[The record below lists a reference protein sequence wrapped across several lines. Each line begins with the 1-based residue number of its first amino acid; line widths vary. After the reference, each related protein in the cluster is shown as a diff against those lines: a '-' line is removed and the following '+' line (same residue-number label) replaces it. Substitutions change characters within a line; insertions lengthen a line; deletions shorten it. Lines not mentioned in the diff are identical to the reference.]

1 MVARKGAVQPGVSYR
16 AEQPEAAQETR
27 SAYLLD
33 GRRVTIADLIGA
45 GLLAPGDVLRF
56 KRPRVGRAHKA
67 VVTADSTLSLEG
79 GQDFRSPSAAAKV
92 AADMPAVDGWHAWTV
107 APSGRSLDSL
117 RQELLDQ
124 VAARTVAEAA
134 TADSGAP
141 SLPDRYGWLKEAR
154 IRADAKDPVELSVR
168 DLLARWDAKARGTRV
183 NQRIEADL
191 ANHGVATS
199 PSFRKVTIDA
209 RVHPITASQDAEATG
224 NVPADGDDGN
234 ELDVGLT
241 VGNLPSALSGIVSV
255 PPTATFDQAITT
267 MVLNGYSQLAVLSGS
282 HTLRGAVTWQSI
294 AYARHAS
301 PAASFADAI
310 VPAREARYDQELIE
324 VLADLEAWD
333 SIFVRDEKNA
343 IAGIVTTADV
353 VGAYRELATPFF
365 LIGEL
370 DQVLRQLISRTFT
383 LEEVTSL
390 CDLDGSRAIQSFDD
404 LEMGDYQRVLENPD
418 RWAKLGWPL
427 DRATFTKRLDELR
440 VIRSN
445 VMHFNPEPVPADT
458 IEKLRY
464 ILKLLRDFGGLIAP

>member
-1 MVARKGAVQPGVSYR
+1 MTEQ
-16 AEQPEAAQETR
+16 AEVQETR

-45 GLLAPGDVLRF
+45 DLLAPGDALRF
-56 KRPRVGRAHKA
+56 RRPRRGQTHKA
-67 VVTADSTLSLEG
+67 VVTADCTLSIEG
-79 GQDFRSPSAAAKV
+79 GQEFRSPSRAAKV

-107 APSGRSLDSL
+107 ASSGRSLDSL

-124 VAARTVAEAA
+124 VAARTGSEAV
-134 TADSGAP
+134 TADSDAP
-141 SLPDRYGWLKEAR
+141 SPQDRYAWLKEAR
-154 IRADAKDPVELSVR
+154 IRADAGDPVKISVR
-168 DLLARWDAKARGTRV
+168 DLLARWDAKARGARV

-191 ANHGVATS
+191 ANHGLATS

-209 RVHPITASQDAEATG
+209 KVHLITASEDAEVTG
-224 NVPADGDDGN
+224 NTPADGDDGN

-241 VGNLPSALSGIVSV
+241 VGNLPSALSGVVSV
-255 PPTATFDQAITT
+255 LPTATFDQAITT

-310 VPAREARYDQELIE
+310 VPAREARYDQELVE
-324 VLADLEAWD
+324 VLPDLEVWD
-333 SIFVRDEKNA
+333 FIFVRDEKNA

-370 DQVLRQLISRTFT
+370 DQVLRQLIARTFT

-390 CDLDGSRAIQSFDD
+390 CDLDGSRGIQSFDD

-418 RWAKLGWPL
+418 RWAKLRWPL
-427 DRATFTKRLDELR
+427 DRATFIKRLDELR
-440 VIRSN
+440 VVRNN
-445 VMHFNPEPVPADT
+445 VMHFNPEPVPADAV
-458 IEKLRY
+458 EKLRY
-464 ILKLLRDFGGLIAP
+464 VLKLLRDFGGLVAP

>member
-1 MVARKGAVQPGVSYR
+1 M
-16 AEQPEAAQETR
+16 AEQAEAQETR

-33 GRRVTIADLIGA
+33 GRRVTIGDLIGV
-45 GLLAPGDVLRF
+45 GSLAPGDVLRF
-56 KRPRVGRAHKA
+56 KRPRVGRTHKA
-67 VVTADSTLSLEG
+67 VVTADGTLSLEG
-79 GQDFRSPSAAAKV
+79 GQEFRSPSAAAKV

-107 APSGRSLDSL
+107 ASSGRSLDSL

-124 VAARTVAEAA
+124 VAARTLGEDV
-134 TADSGAP
+134 TADRGAP
-141 SLPDRYGWLKEAR
+141 SPQDRYEWLKEAR
-154 IRADAKDPVELSVR
+154 VRADAKDPVELSVR
-168 DLLARWDAKARGTRV
+168 DLLARWDARARGARV

-191 ANHGVATS
+191 ANHGLASS

-209 RVHPITASQDAEATG
+209 RVHLITASQDAEASG
-224 NVPADGDDGN
+224 NASADGDDGN

-241 VGNLPSALSGIVSV
+241 VGNLPSALSGVVSV
-255 PPTATFDQAITT
+255 PPTATFDHAITT
-267 MVLNGYSQLAVLSGS
+267 MVLNGYSQLAVLAGS

-333 SIFVRDEKNA
+333 FIFVRDEKNA

-383 LEEVTSL
+383 LEEVTLL
-390 CDLDGSRAIQSFDD
+390 CDPDGSRAIQSFDD

-427 DRATFTKRLDELR
+427 DRTTFIKRLDELR
-440 VIRSN
+440 VVRNN
-445 VMHFNPEPVPADT
+445 VMHFNPEPVSVGAV
-458 IEKLRY
+458 EKLRY
-464 ILKLLRDFGGLIAP
+464 ILKWVRLLDRYEYFLIYG

>member
-1 MVARKGAVQPGVSYR
+1 MAEEPG
-16 AEQPEAAQETR
+16 AQETR

-33 GRRVTIADLIGA
+33 GRRVMIADLINA
-45 GLLAPGDVLRF
+45 GLLEIGTALRF
-56 KRPRVGRAHKA
+56 KRPRMGQTHKA
-67 VVTADSTLSLEG
+67 VVAADGTLSIEG
-79 GQDFRSPSAAAKV
+79 GQVFRSPSRAAAV

-107 APSGRSLDSL
+107 VVSGRSLDSL
-117 RQELLDQ
+117 RQELLDR
-124 VAARTVAEAA
+124 VAAGAESKASKGEN
-134 TADSGAP
+134 TGP
-141 SLPDRYGWLKEAR
+141 SPQDRYEWLKESR
-154 IRADAKDPVELSVR
+154 VRADAKDPVEVPVR
-168 DLLARWDAKARGTRV
+168 DLLAHWDARARGARI
-183 NQRIEADL
+183 NQRIEDDL
-191 ANHGVATS
+191 ANHGLATS

-209 RVHPITASQDAEATG
+209 KVHLITALQDAESSG
-224 NVPADGDDGN
+224 NALTGDDDAN

-241 VGNLPSALSGIVSV
+241 VGNLPSALSGIESV

-301 PAASFADAI
+301 PIANFADAI

-324 VLADLEAWD
+324 ILPDLEAWD
-333 SIFVRDEKNA
+333 FIFVRDEKNA
-343 IAGIVTTADV
+343 VAGIVTTADV
-353 VGAYRELATPFF
+353 VAAYRELATPFF

-404 LEMGDYQRVLENPD
+404 LEMGDYQRVLENPE
-418 RWAKLGWPL
+418 RWSKLGWPL
-427 DRATFTKRLDELR
+427 DRAAFVRRLDELR
-440 VIRSN
+440 VVRNN

-464 ILKLLRDFGGLIAP
+464 ILKLLRDFGGLITP

>member
-1 MVARKGAVQPGVSYR
+1 M
-16 AEQPEAAQETR
+16 AEQPEAQETR

-33 GRRVTIADLIGA
+33 GRRVTIADLIGV
-45 GLLAPGDVLRF
+45 GLLAPGDALRF
-56 KRPRVGRAHKA
+56 KRPRVGQAHKA
-67 VVTADSTLSLEG
+67 IVTADGALSLEG
-79 GQDFRSPSAAAKV
+79 GQEFRSPSKAAKV
-92 AADMPAVDGWHAWTV
+92 AADMPAVDGWHAWTLMS
-107 APSGRSLDSL
+107 SGRSLDSL

-124 VAARTVAEAA
+124 VAAGTAGGTM

-141 SLPDRYGWLKEAR
+141 SPQDRYEWLKEAR
-154 IRADAKDPVELSVR
+154 VRADARDPVEISVR
-168 DLLARWDAKARGTRV
+168 DLLARWDAKARGVRV
-183 NQRIEADL
+183 NNRIEADL
-191 ANHGVATS
+191 ANHGLGTS

-209 RVHPITASQDAEATG
+209 KVHLITASQDAEASG
-224 NVPADGDDGN
+224 NPPADGEDGN

-301 PAASFADAI
+301 PTASFADAI

-324 VLADLEAWD
+324 VLPDLEAWD
-333 SIFVRDEKNA
+333 FIFVRDEKNA
-343 IAGIVTTADV
+343 VAGIVTTADV

-370 DQVLRQLISRTFT
+370 DQILRQLISRTFT
-383 LEEVTSL
+383 LDEVTSL

-404 LEMGDYQRVLENPD
+404 LEIGDYQRVLENPD

-427 DRATFTKRLDELR
+427 DRAMFIKRLDELR
-440 VIRSN
+440 VVRNN
-445 VMHFNPEPVPADT
+445 VMHFNPEPVPADAV
-458 IEKLRY
+458 EKLRY
-464 ILKLLRDFGGLIAP
+464 IIKLLRDFGGLIAQ